1 MRERWGLAIGVETV
15 GEAKFVGLQHSW
27 PPQERPSSVEH
38 IWQEVL
44 QVMRE
49 RVEPTK
55 YATWFVPLKPLS
67 GAVGMLR
74 LAVPNKFVRD
84 WLVEHYHEFI
94 SETLHELTGVPYQV
108 VFVIQEPAEEPAPP
122 EAPVPAPT
130 NGVTRPAPS
139 TGQPFNPR
147 FTFET
152 FVVGSSNQFAHAA
165 CMAVARHPARTYNPL
180 FIYGDVGLGKT
191 HLLHAIG
198 HYVQQT
204 HHTMMTCYVSSEKF
218 LNDLVSALSHDKMD
232 DFRNRYRKNDV
243 ILVDDVQFLI
253 GKERTQEEFFHTFN
267 VLFNDNKQIVLTSDK
282 LPKDMVGLEKR
293 LRSRF
298 EWGLVADLQAPD
310 LETKIAILK
319 KKADYMQM
327 ALPDEVAWFIARRLR
342 GDVRKLEGAL
352 ERHRGVYLHDRPAD
366 SVSLVQSLI
375 GELADVQEE
384 RPISIADIERVV
396 ADRYRLKGALLRSKK
411 RNKEIAHARHVAMY
425 LARTLTNASLP
436 QIGKNFG
443 DRDHTSVLHACNKI
457 KGMVEDDWRFKE
469 EVEQLI
475 RVAPGIASAPEV
487 GIWQNRA
494 SGSRARTTGYCCGS
508 NGTARCHNCWSSS
521 KSTCSNRP
529 SSLLAPRCCWRLA
542 VGLCCSRTWSSWP
555 LSCHAM
561 G

>member
-1 MRERWGLAIGVETV
+1 M
-15 GEAKFVGLQHSW
+15 GEGKLVGLQPSW
-27 PPQERPSSVEH
+27 AAQERPSNVEH

-44 QVMRE
+44 QVVHG
-49 RVEPTK
+49 RVEATK
-55 YATWFVPLKPLS
+55 YATWFAPLKPLS
-67 GAVGMLR
+67 GAVGMMR
-74 LAVPNKFVRD
+74 IAVPNKFVRD

-94 SETLHELTGVPYQV
+94 SATLQELTGVPYQV
-108 VFVIQEPAEEPAPP
+108 VFVVQEPPEVAGSPEP
-122 EAPVPAPT
+122 PVPAQT
-130 NGVTRPAPS
+130 NGVARPASSP
-139 TGQPFNPR
+139 GQVFNPR

-152 FVVGSSNQFAHAA
+152 FVVGSSNQFAYAA
-165 CMAVARHPARTYNPL
+165 CMAVVRHPARTYNPL

-204 HHTMMTCYVSSEKF
+204 HHHMVTCYVSSEKF

-319 KKADYMQM
+319 KKAEYMQM
-327 ALPDEVAWFIARRLR
+327 ALPDEVAWFLARRLR

-352 ERHRGVYLHDRPAD
+352 NVIEAFTSMTGQQI

-384 RPISIADIERVV
+384 RPISIPDIERVV
-396 ADRYRLKGALLRSKK
+396 ADRYKLKGALLRSKK
-411 RNKEIAHARHVAMY
+411 RNKDIAHARHVAMY

-436 QIGKNFG
+436 QIGKSFG

-457 KGMVEDDWRFKE
+457 KGMVEADWRFKE

-475 RVAPGIASAPEV
+475 RTLQG
-487 GIWQNRA
+487 
-494 SGSRARTTGYCCGS
+494 
-508 NGTARCHNCWSSS
+508 
-521 KSTCSNRP
+521 
-529 SSLLAPRCCWRLA
+529 
-542 VGLCCSRTWSSWP
+542 
-555 LSCHAM
+555 
-561 G
+561 

>member
-1 MRERWGLAIGVETV
+1 M
-15 GEAKFVGLQHSW
+15 GEGKFVGLQHTW
-27 PPQERPSSVEH
+27 APQERPSSVEH

-49 RVEPTK
+49 RVEATK
-55 YATWFVPLKPLS
+55 YATWFAPLKPLS

-74 LAVPNKFVRD
+74 IAVPNKFVRD
-84 WLVEHYHEFI
+84 WLVEHYHDTI
-94 SETLHELTGVPYQV
+94 IETLHELTGVPYQIFFV
-108 VFVIQEPAEEPAPP
+108 VQEPVDV
-122 EAPVPAPT
+122 APVPTEPVPVAPAANAPT
-130 NGVTRPAPS
+130 RSGTAV
-139 TGQPFNPR
+139 GQHFNPR
-147 FTFET
+147 FTFDT

-165 CMAVARHPARTYNPL
+165 CLAVARHPARTYNPL

-204 HHTMMTCYVSSEKF
+204 HRNMVTCYVSSEKF

-319 KKADYMQM
+319 KKAEHMQM
-327 ALPDEVAWFIARRLR
+327 LLPDDVAWFIARRLR

-352 ERHRGVYLHDRPAD
+352 NVIEAFTSMTNQHIT
-366 SVSLVQSLI
+366 VSLVQSLI

-384 RPISIADIERVV
+384 RPITIIDIERVV
-396 ADRYRLKGALLRSKK
+396 ADHYKLKGALLRSKK

-436 QIGKNFG
+436 QIGKSFG

-457 KGMVEDDWRFKE
+457 KGMVEEDWRFKE

-475 RVAPGIASAPEV
+475 RALQG
-487 GIWQNRA
+487 
-494 SGSRARTTGYCCGS
+494 
-508 NGTARCHNCWSSS
+508 
-521 KSTCSNRP
+521 
-529 SSLLAPRCCWRLA
+529 
-542 VGLCCSRTWSSWP
+542 
-555 LSCHAM
+555 
-561 G
+561 

>member
-1 MRERWGLAIGVETV
+1 MVSEGKFAGLPHTWA
-15 GEAKFVGLQHSW
+15 
-27 PPQERPSSVEH
+27 PQERPSSAEH
-38 IWQEVL
+38 IWQAVL

-49 RVEPTK
+49 RVEATK
-55 YATWFVPLKPLS
+55 YATWFAPLKPLS

-74 LAVPNKFVRD
+74 IAVPNKFVRD
-84 WLVEHYHEFI
+84 WLVEHYHESI
-94 SETLHELTGVPYQV
+94 AETLQELTGVPYQV
-108 VFVIQEPAEEPAPP
+108 FFVVQEPDEAVSVPEPVAAPS
-122 EAPVPAPT
+122 EATAVPPRPVS
-130 NGVTRPAPS
+130 S
-139 TGQPFNPR
+139 TGQAFNPR

-165 CMAVARHPARTYNPL
+165 CLAVARHPARTYNPL

-204 HHTMMTCYVSSEKF
+204 HRNMVTCYVSSEKF

-282 LPKDMVGLEKR
+282 LPKDMIGLEKR

-310 LETKIAILK
+310 LETKIAILT
-319 KKADYMQM
+319 KKAEYMQM
-327 ALPDEVAWFIARRLR
+327 KLPDDVAWFLARRLR

-352 ERHRGVYLHDRPAD
+352 NVIEAFTSMTGQQIT
-366 SVSLVQSLI
+366 VSLVQSLI

-384 RPISIADIERVV
+384 RPISIADIERTV
-396 ADRYRLKGALLRSKK
+396 ADHYKLKGALLRSKK
-411 RNKEIAHARHVAMY
+411 RNKDIAHARHVAMY
-425 LARTLTNASLP
+425 LARTLTDASLP
-436 QIGKNFG
+436 QIGRDFG
-443 DRDHTSVLHACNKI
+443 GRDHTSVLHACNKI
-457 KGMVEDDWRFKE
+457 KGMVEEDRRLKE

-475 RVAPGIASAPEV
+475 RMLQG
-487 GIWQNRA
+487 
-494 SGSRARTTGYCCGS
+494 
-508 NGTARCHNCWSSS
+508 
-521 KSTCSNRP
+521 
-529 SSLLAPRCCWRLA
+529 
-542 VGLCCSRTWSSWP
+542 
-555 LSCHAM
+555 
-561 G
+561 

>member
-1 MRERWGLAIGVETV
+1 M
-15 GEAKFVGLQHSW
+15 GEGKCVGLQQNW
-27 PPQERPSSVEH
+27 TLQERPSSVEH

-44 QVMRE
+44 QVVRE
-49 RVEPTK
+49 RVEATK
-55 YATWFVPLKPLS
+55 YATWFAPLKPLS

-74 LAVPNKFVRD
+74 IAVPNKFVRD
-84 WLVEHYHEFI
+84 WLVEHYHALI
-94 SETLHELTGVPYQV
+94 TETLQECTGVPYQV
-108 VFVIQEPAEEPAPP
+108 FFVIQEPAETVADPEPSGA
-122 EAPVPAPT
+122 APV
-130 NGVTRPAPS
+130 NGAARPAPS
-139 TGQPFNPR
+139 TGQAFNPR

-165 CMAVARHPARTYNPL
+165 CLAVARHPARTYNPL

-204 HHTMMTCYVSSEKF
+204 HRSMVTCYVSSEKF

-310 LETKIAILK
+310 LETKIAILT
-319 KKADYMQM
+319 KKAEFMQM
-327 ALPDEVAWFIARRLR
+327 TLPDEVAWFLARRLR

-352 ERHRGVYLHDRPAD
+352 NVIEAFTSMTGQQITVN
-366 SVSLVQSLI
+366 LVQNLI
-375 GELADVQEE
+375 AELADVQEE
-384 RPISIADIERVV
+384 RPISIADIERAV
-396 ADRYRLKGALLRSKK
+396 ADRYKLKGALLRSKK

-425 LARTLTNASLP
+425 LARTLTSASLP
-436 QIGKNFG
+436 QIGRNFG

-457 KGMVEDDWRFKE
+457 KGMVEEDWRFKE

-475 RVAPGIASAPEV
+475 RTLQG
-487 GIWQNRA
+487 
-494 SGSRARTTGYCCGS
+494 
-508 NGTARCHNCWSSS
+508 
-521 KSTCSNRP
+521 
-529 SSLLAPRCCWRLA
+529 
-542 VGLCCSRTWSSWP
+542 
-555 LSCHAM
+555 
-561 G
+561 

>member
-1 MRERWGLAIGVETV
+1 MVETV
-15 GEAKFVGLQHSW
+15 GEGKFVGLQQNW
-27 PPQERPSSVEH
+27 TLQERPSSVEH

-44 QVMRE
+44 QVVRE
-49 RVEPTK
+49 RVEATK
-55 YATWFVPLKPLS
+55 YATWFAPLKPLS

-74 LAVPNKFVRD
+74 IAVPNKFVRD

-94 SETLHELTGVPYQV
+94 TETVQECTGVPYQV
-108 VFVIQEPAEEPAPP
+108 FFVVQEPAETVADSEPP
-122 EAPVPAPT
+122 ESAPV
-130 NGVTRPAPS
+130 NGAVRPAAS
-139 TGQPFNPR
+139 TGQAFNPR

-165 CMAVARHPARTYNPL
+165 CLAVARHPARTYNPL

-204 HHTMMTCYVSSEKF
+204 HRSMVTCYVSSEKF
-218 LNDLVSALSHDKMD
+218 LNDLVSALSHDKME

-282 LPKDMVGLEKR
+282 LPKDLVGLEKR

-310 LETKIAILK
+310 LETKIAILT
-319 KKADYMQM
+319 KKAEFMQM
-327 ALPDEVAWFIARRLR
+327 TLPDEVAWFLARRLR

-352 ERHRGVYLHDRPAD
+352 NVIEAFTSMTGQQIT
-366 SVSLVQSLI
+366 VSLVQNLI
-375 GELADVQEE
+375 AELADVQEE
-384 RPISIADIERVV
+384 RPISIADIERAV
-396 ADRYRLKGALLRSKK
+396 ADRYKLKGALLRSKK

-425 LARTLTNASLP
+425 LARTLTSASLP

-475 RVAPGIASAPEV
+475 RTLQG
-487 GIWQNRA
+487 
-494 SGSRARTTGYCCGS
+494 
-508 NGTARCHNCWSSS
+508 
-521 KSTCSNRP
+521 
-529 SSLLAPRCCWRLA
+529 
-542 VGLCCSRTWSSWP
+542 
-555 LSCHAM
+555 
-561 G
+561 

>member
-1 MRERWGLAIGVETV
+1 VETV
-15 GEAKFVGLQHSW
+15 GEGQFAGLQHTW
-27 PPQERPSSVEH
+27 APQERLSSVEH

-44 QVMRE
+44 QVVRE

-55 YATWFVPLKPLS
+55 YATWFAPLKPLS

-74 LAVPNKFVRD
+74 MAVPNKFVRD
-84 WLVEHYHEFI
+84 WLVEHYHEFL
-94 SETLHELTGVPYQV
+94 SDTLQELTGVPYQV
-108 VFVIQEPAEEPAPP
+108 FFVVQEPPEVTSPEP
-122 EAPVPAPT
+122 PVLAPT
-130 NGVTRPAPS
+130 NGAARPAPGL
-139 TGQPFNPR
+139 GQVFNPR

-152 FVVGSSNQFAHAA
+152 FVVGSSNQFAYAA
-165 CMAVARHPARTYNPL
+165 CMAVTRHPARTYNPL

-204 HHTMMTCYVSSEKF
+204 HRNMLTCYVSSEKF

-282 LPKDMVGLEKR
+282 LPKDMIGLEKR

-319 KKADYMQM
+319 KKAEYMQM

-352 ERHRGVYLHDRPAD
+352 NVIEAFTSMTGQQIT
-366 SVSLVQSLI
+366 VSLVQSLI
-375 GELADVQEE
+375 AELADVQEE
-384 RPISIADIERVV
+384 RPISITEIERVV
-396 ADRYRLKGALLRSKK
+396 ADRYKLKGALLRSKK
-411 RNKEIAHARHVAMY
+411 RNKDIAHARHVAMY

-436 QIGKNFG
+436 QIGKSFG

-475 RVAPGIASAPEV
+475 RALQG
-487 GIWQNRA
+487 
-494 SGSRARTTGYCCGS
+494 
-508 NGTARCHNCWSSS
+508 
-521 KSTCSNRP
+521 
-529 SSLLAPRCCWRLA
+529 
-542 VGLCCSRTWSSWP
+542 
-555 LSCHAM
+555 
-561 G
+561 

>member
-1 MRERWGLAIGVETV
+1 VATV
-15 GEAKFVGLQHSW
+15 GEGKLVGLQHNW
-27 PPQERPSSVEH
+27 TLQERPSSVEH

-44 QVMRE
+44 QVVRE
-49 RVEPTK
+49 RVEATK
-55 YATWFVPLKPLS
+55 YTTWFAPLKPLS

-74 LAVPNKFVRD
+74 IAVPNKFVRD
-84 WLVEHYHEFI
+84 WLVEHYHELI
-94 SETLHELTGVPYQV
+94 TATLQELTGVPYQV
-108 VFVIQEPAEEPAPP
+108 FFVVQEPAETGTFPEPP
-122 EAPVPAPT
+122 EPPLS
-130 NGVTRPAPS
+130 NGAARPAPS
-139 TGQPFNPR
+139 TGQTFNPR

-165 CMAVARHPARTYNPL
+165 CLAVARHPARTYNPL

-191 HLLHAIG
+191 HLLHAVG

-204 HHTMMTCYVSSEKF
+204 HRNMVTCYVSSEKF

-310 LETKIAILK
+310 LETKIAILT
-319 KKADYMQM
+319 KKAEFMQM
-327 ALPDEVAWFIARRLR
+327 TLPDEVAWFLARRLR

-352 ERHRGVYLHDRPAD
+352 NVIEAFTSMTGQHIT
-366 SVSLVQSLI
+366 VSLVQNLI
-375 GELADVQEE
+375 VELADVQEE
-384 RPISIADIERVV
+384 RPISIADIERAV
-396 ADRYRLKGALLRSKK
+396 ADRYKLKGALLRSKK

-425 LARTLTNASLP
+425 LARTLTSASLP

-457 KGMVEDDWRFKE
+457 KGMVEEDWRFKE

-475 RVAPGIASAPEV
+475 RTLRG
-487 GIWQNRA
+487 
-494 SGSRARTTGYCCGS
+494 
-508 NGTARCHNCWSSS
+508 
-521 KSTCSNRP
+521 
-529 SSLLAPRCCWRLA
+529 
-542 VGLCCSRTWSSWP
+542 
-555 LSCHAM
+555 
-561 G
+561 

>member
-1 MRERWGLAIGVETV
+1 VVAAV
-15 GEAKFVGLQHSW
+15 GEGECVGLQQNW
-27 PPQERPSSVEH
+27 TLQERPSSVEH

-49 RVEPTK
+49 RVEATK
-55 YATWFVPLKPLS
+55 YATWFAPLKPLS

-74 LAVPNKFVRD
+74 IAVPNKFVRD
-84 WLVEHYHEFI
+84 WLVEHYHELI
-94 SETLHELTGVPYQV
+94 IETLQACTGVPYQV
-108 VFVIQEPAEEPAPP
+108 FFVVQEPAETVADPEPP
-122 EAPVPAPT
+122 EAAPV
-130 NGVTRPAPS
+130 NGAARPAPS
-139 TGQPFNPR
+139 TGQAFNPR
-147 FTFET
+147 FTFDT

-165 CMAVARHPARTYNPL
+165 CLAVARHPARTYNPL

-204 HHTMMTCYVSSEKF
+204 HRSMVTCYVSSEKF
-218 LNDLVSALSHDKMD
+218 LNDLVSALSHDKME

-282 LPKDMVGLEKR
+282 LPKDLVGLEKR

-310 LETKIAILK
+310 LETKIAILT
-319 KKADYMQM
+319 KKAEFMQM
-327 ALPDEVAWFIARRLR
+327 TLPDEVAWFLARRLR

-352 ERHRGVYLHDRPAD
+352 NVIEAFTSMTGQQIT
-366 SVSLVQSLI
+366 VSLVQNLI
-375 GELADVQEE
+375 AELADVQEE
-384 RPISIADIERVV
+384 RPISIADIERAV
-396 ADRYRLKGALLRSKK
+396 ADRYKLKGALLRSKK

-425 LARTLTNASLP
+425 LARTLTGASLP

-457 KGMVEDDWRFKE
+457 KGMVEEDWRFKE

-475 RVAPGIASAPEV
+475 RTLQG
-487 GIWQNRA
+487 
-494 SGSRARTTGYCCGS
+494 
-508 NGTARCHNCWSSS
+508 
-521 KSTCSNRP
+521 
-529 SSLLAPRCCWRLA
+529 
-542 VGLCCSRTWSSWP
+542 
-555 LSCHAM
+555 
-561 G
+561 

>member
-1 MRERWGLAIGVETV
+1 M
-15 GEAKFVGLQHSW
+15 GEGKFIGLQHPW
-27 PPQERPSSVEH
+27 APQERPSSVEH

-49 RVEPTK
+49 RVEATK
-55 YATWFVPLKPLS
+55 YATWFAPLKPLS

-74 LAVPNKFVRD
+74 IAVPNKFVRD
-84 WLVEHYHEFI
+84 WLVTHYQDLI
-94 SETLHELTGVPYQV
+94 IETLQDLTGVPYQLFFV
-108 VFVIQEPAEEPAPP
+108 VQEPVDVPAAPEPSPAPP
-122 EAPVPAPT
+122 VTSSPARAT
-130 NGVTRPAPS
+130 TSA
-139 TGQPFNPR
+139 GQAFNPR

-204 HHTMMTCYVSSEKF
+204 HRNMMTCYVSSEKF

-352 ERHRGVYLHDRPAD
+352 NVIEAFTSMTNQHIT
-366 SVSLVQSLI
+366 VSLVQSLI

-384 RPISIADIERVV
+384 RPITIIDIERVV
-396 ADRYRLKGALLRSKK
+396 ADHYKLKSALLRSKK

-436 QIGKNFG
+436 QIGKSFG

-457 KGMVEDDWRFKE
+457 KGMVEEDWRFKE
-469 EVEQLI
+469 EVERLI
-475 RVAPGIASAPEV
+475 R
-487 GIWQNRA
+487 
-494 SGSRARTTGYCCGS
+494 
-508 NGTARCHNCWSSS
+508 
-521 KSTCSNRP
+521 
-529 SSLLAPRCCWRLA
+529 
-542 VGLCCSRTWSSWP
+542 GLQ
-555 LSCHAM
+555 

>member
-1 MRERWGLAIGVETV
+1 MVETV
-15 GEAKFVGLQHSW
+15 GEGKFVGLQQNW
-27 PPQERPSSVEH
+27 TLQERPSSVEH

-44 QVMRE
+44 QVVRE
-49 RVEPTK
+49 RVEATK

-74 LAVPNKFVRD
+74 IAVPNKFVRD
-84 WLVEHYHEFI
+84 WLVEHYHELI
-94 SETLHELTGVPYQV
+94 TEALQECTGVPYQV
-108 VFVIQEPAEEPAPP
+108 FFVVQEPAETVAGP
-122 EAPVPAPT
+122 ELPESAPV
-130 NGVTRPAPS
+130 NGAARPAPS
-139 TGQPFNPR
+139 TGQAFNPR

-165 CMAVARHPARTYNPL
+165 CLAVARHPARTYNPL

-204 HHTMMTCYVSSEKF
+204 HRSMVTCYVSSEKF

-282 LPKDMVGLEKR
+282 LPRDMVGLEKR

-310 LETKIAILK
+310 LETKIAILT
-319 KKADYMQM
+319 KKAEYMQM
-327 ALPDEVAWFIARRLR
+327 PLPDEVAWFLARRLR

-352 ERHRGVYLHDRPAD
+352 NVIEAFT
-366 SVSLVQSLI
+366 SMTAQQITVSLVQSLI
-375 GELADVQEE
+375 GELADVHEE

-396 ADRYRLKGALLRSKK
+396 ADRYKLKGALLRSKK

-425 LARTLTNASLP
+425 LARTLTSASLP
-436 QIGKNFG
+436 QIGRNFG

-457 KGMVEDDWRFKE
+457 KGMVEEDWRVKE

-475 RVAPGIASAPEV
+475 RTLQG
-487 GIWQNRA
+487 
-494 SGSRARTTGYCCGS
+494 
-508 NGTARCHNCWSSS
+508 
-521 KSTCSNRP
+521 
-529 SSLLAPRCCWRLA
+529 
-542 VGLCCSRTWSSWP
+542 
-555 LSCHAM
+555 
-561 G
+561 

>member
-1 MRERWGLAIGVETV
+1 M
-15 GEAKFVGLQHSW
+15 GEGKFGGSQHTW
-27 PPQERPSSVEH
+27 APQDRPSSVEH
-38 IWQEVL
+38 VWHEVL
-44 QVMRE
+44 QVARE
-49 RVEPTK
+49 RIEATK
-55 YATWFVPLKPLS
+55 YATWFAPLKPLS
-67 GAVGMLR
+67 GAAGMLR
-74 LAVPNKFVRD
+74 IAVPNKFVRD

-94 SETLHELTGVPYQV
+94 TDTLQELTGVPYQV
-108 VFVIQEPAEEPAPP
+108 FFVVQEPAEAAPLVEPSDAT
-122 EAPVPAPT
+122 PT
-130 NGVTRPAPS
+130 NGSVRSAST
-139 TGQPFNPR
+139 TGQAFNTR

-165 CMAVARHPARTYNPL
+165 CLAVARHPARTYNPL

-204 HHTMMTCYVSSEKF
+204 HKDMMTCYVSSEKF

-310 LETKIAILK
+310 LETKIAILT
-319 KKADYMQM
+319 KKAEYMQM
-327 ALPDEVAWFIARRLR
+327 PLPDEVAWFLARRLR

-352 ERHRGVYLHDRPAD
+352 NVIEAFTSMTGQQITVH
-366 SVSLVQSLI
+366 LVQSLI

-384 RPISIADIERVV
+384 RPIAIPDIERVV
-396 ADRYRLKGALLRSKK
+396 ADRYKLKGALLRSKK

-436 QIGKNFG
+436 QIGKSFG

-475 RVAPGIASAPEV
+475 RALQG
-487 GIWQNRA
+487 
-494 SGSRARTTGYCCGS
+494 
-508 NGTARCHNCWSSS
+508 
-521 KSTCSNRP
+521 
-529 SSLLAPRCCWRLA
+529 
-542 VGLCCSRTWSSWP
+542 
-555 LSCHAM
+555 
-561 G
+561 

>member
-1 MRERWGLAIGVETV
+1 MVNEGKCVE
-15 GEAKFVGLQHSW
+15 LQHNW
-27 PPQERPSSVEH
+27 TLQERPSSVEH

-44 QVMRE
+44 QVVRE
-49 RVEPTK
+49 RVEATK

-74 LAVPNKFVRD
+74 IAVPNKFVRD
-84 WLVEHYHEFI
+84 WLVEHYHEFLGD
-94 SETLHELTGVPYQV
+94 TLQELTGVPYQIFFV
-108 VFVIQEPAEEPAPP
+108 VQEPPEVTSSPEPS
-122 EAPVPAPT
+122 VPAPT
-130 NGVTRPAPS
+130 QGVARSVPGL
-139 TGQPFNPR
+139 GQVFNPR

-204 HHTMMTCYVSSEKF
+204 HRSMVTCYVSSEKF
-218 LNDLVSALSHDKMD
+218 LNDLVSALSHDRMD

-327 ALPDEVAWFIARRLR
+327 ALPDEVAWFLARRLR

-352 ERHRGVYLHDRPAD
+352 NVIEAFT
-366 SVSLVQSLI
+366 SMTSQQITVSLVQSLI

-384 RPISIADIERVV
+384 RPISISDIERVV
-396 ADRYRLKGALLRSKK
+396 ADRYKLKGALLRSKK
-411 RNKEIAHARHVAMY
+411 RNKEIANARHVAMY
-425 LARTLTNASLP
+425 LARTLTSASLP
-436 QIGKNFG
+436 QIGKSFG

-457 KGMVEDDWRFKE
+457 KGMVEEDWRFKE

-475 RVAPGIASAPEV
+475 RTLQG
-487 GIWQNRA
+487 
-494 SGSRARTTGYCCGS
+494 
-508 NGTARCHNCWSSS
+508 
-521 KSTCSNRP
+521 
-529 SSLLAPRCCWRLA
+529 
-542 VGLCCSRTWSSWP
+542 
-555 LSCHAM
+555 
-561 G
+561 